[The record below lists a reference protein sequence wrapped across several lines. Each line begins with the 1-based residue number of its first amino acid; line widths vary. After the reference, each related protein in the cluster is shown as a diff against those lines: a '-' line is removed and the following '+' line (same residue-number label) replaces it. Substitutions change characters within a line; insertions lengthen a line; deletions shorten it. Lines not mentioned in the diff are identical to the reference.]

1 MVVNSFSS
9 VVGMGY
15 YIVYCIEWIEGKGKI
30 DGVYVCLN
38 CLIIVLNYYDCLLCL
53 NIESLRNNRR
63 CKVLLIWVILLW
75 ENYLVY

>member
-53 NIESLRNNRR
+53 NIES
-63 CKVLLIWVILLW
+63 
-75 ENYLVY
+75 